1 MSNLSNH
8 FEKYKR
14 RLHRNGKDV
23 GETLTNNTIAF
34 IESTFT
40 ASPTYRRMKVYR
52 TNVETNTLETFEM
65 DARVV
70 EIERLGTLREILL
83 RPTESLDVG
92 TYVEFDGFTW
102 LLYDKY
108 GGTGSTSIKLTAIK
122 CNRRAKWYGR
132 DGKLKIYECVA
143 SATDIG
149 SKAKQSKNEI
159 EWNKYDVR
167 LPLGQL
173 FMSLEYNEDTRAI
186 RLNDRFIFGRNVY
199 EVTGIDDISSVD
211 ENGYGLIQ
219 FTIAI
224 TTIRDNDD
232 FERGIAEN
240 IYNVEDGEQPTTPTE
255 DETVDE
261 GDTGENGGMLW

>member
-1 MSNLSNH
+1 MSSNY
-8 FEKYKR
+8 FDKYKR
-14 RLHRNGKDV
+14 RVTRNGQDV
-23 GETLTNNTIAF
+23 GESLTNNTIAF

-40 ASPTYRRMKVYR
+40 ASPTYRRMKVFR
-52 TNVETNTLETFEM
+52 TNLETNELETFEM

-83 RPTESLDVG
+83 RPTENLEVG

-108 GGTGSTSIKLTAIK
+108 GGTGSTTVKLTAIK
-122 CNRRAKWYGR
+122 CNRVAKWIGR
-132 DGKLKIYECVA
+132 DGELKRYQCVA

-159 EWNKYDVR
+159 EWNKFDVR

-173 FMSLEYNEDTRAI
+173 FMSLEYNEDSKAI

-199 EVTGIDDISSVD
+199 EVTGIDDITNID
-211 ENGYGLIQ
+211 ENGFGVIQ

-224 TTIRDNDD
+224 TTARDNDD
-232 FERGIAEN
+232 FKRGIAEN
-240 IYNVEDGEQPTTPTE
+240 IYNIEDGEQPTTPTQ
-255 DETVDE
+255 DDTDE
-261 GDTGENGGMLW
+261 GETGENGGMLW